1 MFDAFDTVEAN
12 LKVFTA
18 MVSSAKWNLEK
29 MASSCEGGFANATD
43 LAEYL
48 VRKGLPFR
56 TAHGVSAKAVR
67 MAIDAGLSKIE
78 DLCLEEFKEC
88 SPLIEDDVYE
98 ILSPES
104 CVENRK
110 TIGAPSSES
119 TSVQIKALLAFCKKS
134 LKK

>member
-1 MFDAFDTVEAN
+1 DALDCVQGNIIVFEAMI
-12 LKVFTA
+12 A
-18 MVSSAKWNLEK
+18 SARWNKEK
-29 MASSCEGGFANATD
+29 MAASCEGGFANATD

-48 VRKGLPFR
+48 VRKGVPFR
-56 TAHGVSAKAVR
+56 TAHGISAKAVR

-78 DLCLEEFKEC
+78 DLCVEEFKKC

-98 ILSPES
+98 ILSPEA

-119 TSVQIKALLAFCKKS
+119 TSVQIKALIAFCKKG